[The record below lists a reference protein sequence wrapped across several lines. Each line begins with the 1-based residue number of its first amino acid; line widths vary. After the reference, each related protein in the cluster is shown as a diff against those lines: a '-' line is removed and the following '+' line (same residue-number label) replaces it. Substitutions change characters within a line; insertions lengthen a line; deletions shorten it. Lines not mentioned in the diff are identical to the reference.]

1 MAQEAAKVGILAGGG
16 SLPIEVADGLAKRQC
31 AYHVVGFEGFVDA
44 DVSRHPHTL
53 VNLGQLGRVLRTFR
67 RQQCADLVILGTL
80 ARPDLTKLR
89 LDFGAFQHA
98 FSVLQLTRGGDDHLL
113 RGVVRFFEGQG
124 FRVRGV
130 GDLVPEL
137 LAPLGAIAGA
147 SPDQQQ
153 HAAIAVARAA
163 LADLSHLDLG
173 QAVVASSDGI
183 DAFEDGGGT
192 ARMLAR
198 LASAGGAAPGSVLVK
213 LAKIGQELRVDAPTI
228 GAATVA
234 QAAAAGLTTIAVGA
248 GTTLVAERAA
258 LDDAARAHGVSVVGV
273 PSLHQDQDSQTGN
286 PRDPDHRYLAD
297 DLDTARTIAAA
308 CARHAR
314 PGYRDIGIVV
324 RRGHVMAVMID
335 ALAEDHWARRL
346 TSLPRGWQIPVLLP
360 RRAGVLLIALTAADR
375 RTTMSAWAQIIDA
388 ARTAGL
394 AQIAIDIRCDQHAVD
409 VGNDAPDVD
418 AIRHKAR
425 AVGLAFTHMNASP
438 P

>member
-1 MAQEAAKVGILAGGG
+1 MAQEAAKVGVLAGGG
-16 SLPIEVADGLAKRQC
+16 SLPIEVAGALAKRQH

-67 RQQCADLVILGTL
+67 RHQCTDLVILGTL

-137 LAPLGAIAGA
+137 LAPMGAIAGA

-153 HAAIAVARAA
+153 HAAIEVARAA

-173 QAVVASSDGI
+173 QAVVASFDGI

-234 QAAAAGLTTIAVGA
+234 QAATAGLTTIAVGA

-273 PSLHQDQDSQTGN
+273 PSLHQDRQNGN
-286 PRDPDHRYLAD
+286 PRDPDHRYLTD

-324 RRGHVMAVMID
+324 RRGHVMAVMVD
-335 ALAEDHWARRL
+335 ALAENHWARRL

-360 RRAGVLLIALTAADR
+360 RRAGVLLIALTSADR
-375 RTTMSAWAQIIDA
+375 RTTMSAWDQIIA
-388 ARTAGL
+388 AAHAAGL

-409 VGNDAPDVD
+409 VGNDMPDVD
-418 AIRHKAR
+418 AIKHKAR
-425 AVGLAFTHMNASP
+425 AVGLAFTHVKASP